1 MRLIHVL
8 NIPARS
14 PAGMSKFF
22 PILQKFNAG
31 DHTMNDQY
39 RLYPYRWVVLAVFM
53 FINLT
58 IQTLWISYAPIT
70 GPAAKFYGVTDLQI
84 GWLAMSFMI
93 AFIPLSIPVSWVID
107 TYGFRVAVSIGAVLM
122 GIFGLLRGFAGTSYM
137 LVLAAT
143 IGIAA
148 AQPFLLNAWTK
159 VPANWC
165 SIEER
170 ATAVGMVTLSN
181 LVGTALGMVLPP
193 ILIETM
199 SISNVQMIFGAA
211 AAISAVL
218 FVVLARETPPTPP
231 CPAGQEVRALMLD
244 GLKNAL
250 KNKYFWI
257 YLAVSF
263 IGLGIFNGITTWV
276 ENIIRPRGFTPTEAG
291 TLGALMLVGGVIGAV
306 VIPPFSDKSHKRKRF
321 ILMGFVL
328 TIPFLVGLTYGTSLW
343 VLLVSAFGLGF
354 FLTSAMPIGMQ
365 YAAEITRPTPEGTSN
380 GLIQLFGQASVV
392 FVYIMEAVKSPDGS
406 FTPALLLALGLLLV
420 GVLLITRLK
429 DPEIT
434 NASAS

>member
-1 MRLIHVL
+1 
-8 NIPARS
+8 
-14 PAGMSKFF
+14 
-22 PILQKFNAG
+22 
-31 DHTMNDQY
+31 MNDQY

-70 GPAAKFYGVTDLQI
+70 GPAAQFYGVTDLQI

-107 TYGFRVAVSIGAVLM
+107 TYGFRLAVSIGAVLM
-122 GIFGLLRGFAGTSYM
+122 GIFGLMRGFAGTSYSM
-137 LVLAAT
+137 VLIAT

-159 VPANWC
+159 VPANWF

-199 SISNVQMIFGAA
+199 SIPNVQMIFGGVAA
-211 AAISAVL
+211 FSALL
-218 FVVLARETPPTPP
+218 FVILARETPPTPP

-250 KNKYFWI
+250 KNKYFWF
-257 YLAVSF
+257 YLAISF

-276 ENIIRPRGFTPTEAG
+276 ENIIRPRGFYPHRCRHAWRVDAG
-291 TLGALMLVGGVIGAV
+291 WRRDRRCCHPAIFR
-306 VIPPFSDKSHKRKRF
+306 P
-321 ILMGFVL
+321 
-328 TIPFLVGLTYGTSLW
+328 
-343 VLLVSAFGLGF
+343 
-354 FLTSAMPIGMQ
+354 
-365 YAAEITRPTPEGTSN
+365 AA
-380 GLIQLFGQASVV
+380 
-392 FVYIMEAVKSPDGS
+392 
-406 FTPALLLALGLLLV
+406 
-420 GVLLITRLK
+420 
-429 DPEIT
+429 
-434 NASAS
+434 